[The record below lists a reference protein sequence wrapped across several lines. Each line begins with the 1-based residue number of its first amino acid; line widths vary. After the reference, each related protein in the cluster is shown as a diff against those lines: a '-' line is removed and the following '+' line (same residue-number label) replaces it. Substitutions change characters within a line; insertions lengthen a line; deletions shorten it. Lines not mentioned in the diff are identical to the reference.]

1 MFINPIFLR
10 FYMNEQTYET
20 GTSVKVYYP
29 MDKELQEKA
38 DQFRYGHSNA
48 KYVTLENNP
57 FGLKAGIFFTGSG
70 IREAVSKTRT
80 NAMIGAVKYKDIG
93 SAKWRKRHDYILT
106 VIKALASETIVS
118 AKGKLKGGEM
128 FETQYDVETNDLSF
142 DEFFY
147 DEKKHQIYRYVIVI

>member
-1 MFINPIFLR
+1 MK
-10 FYMNEQTYET
+10 EQTYET
-20 GTSVKVYYP
+20 GSSVKVYYP

-38 DQFRYGHSNA
+38 DQFSYGHSNA

-80 NAMIGAVKYKDIG
+80 NAMYDVPIHAKDIG
-93 SAKWRKRHDYILT
+93 NAKWRKRHDYIMT

-118 AKGKLKGGEM
+118 AKGKLIGGEM
-128 FETQYDVETNDLSF
+128 FETQQDVEANDLSY

-147 DEKKHQIYRYVIVI
+147 DGRKQQLYRYVIVK